1 MPLYSLRFAIVE
13 LFFSLAFCALSMTIS
28 MVSAVTAPLHAQQK
42 RAMTFDDAMKFRTLE
57 GITLSHD
64 GRWLAFVERPDR
76 GDPTARIQA
85 IQGKQVY
92 AVERG
97 SKVQFS
103 RDGRWAAVTVAP
115 KFLVAEKAKPDAKPD
130 NALCLVETATGK
142 QTTFDNVSKAV
153 FSEDGRWLA
162 VHFTKNRKEPAA
174 KDAAKD
180 SSKAAPRDSTKK
192 TEKPKV
198 AASEKKPEAGTMLL
212 LRRLS
217 ESNATASNAANTVNA
232 VNEVLMPHVKEFA
245 FDSLST
251 MLAVTTLDT
260 ATRGALT
267 VRTLADGATMLVDS
281 ATSGVYTHP
290 TWRTKSPSP
299 ATASPMMAFLKANVS
314 TTNIVSPAALYTWD
328 GGSRATKLLVAN
340 EAVPKSWMLPSKN
353 TLAWSHPSSSS
364 SPSSA
369 ANRLYFGFKPIE
381 VHQAVSAKEPD
392 AAADTADAD
401 VYNPAKILKTAE
413 VDVWK
418 WNDPYIN
425 PHQKKLWEQ
434 VKDRTYLVAYD
445 FDAGKFTPLATREM
459 PQVEPSE
466 LGQNALGRRDAP
478 YRMEVTWDDNYF
490 DAYIVGLASGDTT
503 RFAEHLQYDLS
514 LSPNGQYALYY
525 RDKHWFLYDVA
536 KKTTRKL
543 TERISVGFW
552 DDEDDHT
559 AAKPSYG
566 FAGWVVDGASDK
578 AVILYDKFDLWQ
590 CATTTNDAV
599 NLTNG
604 EGRKADY
611 TLRMERLNP
620 EKKFFREGDYLVL
633 SGYHNAKKISAFY
646 TATVGKVGVK
656 RLLDNEKRF
665 VRPIKAQGASQL
677 VFQQMDYAQ
686 FPDVWLTDST
696 FKEPKKITN
705 LQTQVDAFG
714 WGTSELVEWSSTDG
728 KPLQGVLI
736 KPTNYERGK
745 KYPVIVYFYELFSD
759 LVHVFQSPYV
769 GSRPSFG
776 LYASNG
782 YVIFLPDVRYDV
794 GLPGPSSVK
803 CILPGVQKLIDMG
816 IADANAIGIHGH
828 SWSGYQ
834 TMYIITQT
842 NLFKAAV
849 AGAAVANMTSAYGGI
864 RYGSGLL
871 RTFQY
876 EKSQSRIGPTL
887 WERRD
892 LYIENSPLFFAD
904 RITTPTLMMFG
915 DDDDAVPWTQ
925 GIEMYAAMRRLGKDA
940 IFLQYRKE
948 PHHPRKYA
956 NRYDYAV
963 KMKEYF
969 DHYLKG
975 LPAASWIRDGVPY
988 TGK

>member
-1 MPLYSLRFAIVE
+1 MFNTYLRTIMPLLLSLYARR
-13 LFFSLAFCALSMTIS
+13 LRRGLSHSITTL
-28 MVSAVTAPLHAQQK
+28 VVFAVTAFTVFAQQK
-42 RAMTFDDAMKFRTLE
+42 RPMTFDDAMKFRSLE
-57 GITLSHD
+57 AVTLSAD
-64 GRWLAFVERPDR
+64 GRWLGFVERPDR

-85 IQGKQVY
+85 TQSKQVY
-92 AVERG
+92 SIERG
-97 SKVQFS
+97 SKVVFS

-115 KFLVAEKAKPDAKPD
+115 KFLLAEKAKPDAKPD

-142 QTTFDNVSKAV
+142 QTTFENVSKAA
-153 FSEDGRWLA
+153 FAEDARWLA
-162 VHFTKNRKEPAA
+162 VHFTKNRKEPSAPS
-174 KDAAKD
+174 AAKD
-180 SSKAAPRDSTKK
+180 SSKAASKDSTKK
-192 TEKPKV
+192 AEKPKATDK
-198 AASEKKPEAGTMLL
+198 AAEKKPEAGTVLL
-212 LRRLS
+212 LKRLG
-217 ESNATASNAANTVNA
+217 ESNAANA
-232 VNEVLMPHVKEFA
+232 AAPASEILLPHVKEFA

-251 MLAVTTLDT
+251 SLAFATLDT
-260 ATRGALT
+260 ATRGTLM
-267 VRTLADGATMLVDS
+267 VRSLADGATSLVDS
-281 ATSGVYTHP
+281 AASGIYTYP
-290 TWRTKSPSP
+290 TWHPNPRTKP
-299 ATASPMMAFLKANVS
+299 ASAMMAFLKASVS
-314 TTNIVSPAALYTWD
+314 TTNIVSPAALYSWD
-328 GGSRATKLLVAN
+328 AASRATKLLVSN
-340 EAVPKSWMLPSKN
+340 ETAPKTWMLPSKN
-353 TLAWSHPSSSS
+353 TLTWSSASSSS
-364 SPSSA
+364 SP
-369 ANRLYFGFKPIE
+369 ANRLFFGFKPIE
-381 VHQAVSAKEPD
+381 IHQAISAKEPD

-418 WNDPYIN
+418 WNDPFIN

-434 VKDRTYLVAYD
+434 VKDRTYLAVYD

-466 LGQNALGRRDAP
+466 LGQTALGRRDAP

-490 DAYIVGLASGDTT
+490 DAHIVNLASGDTT
-503 RFAEHLQYDLS
+503 RFAEHLQYDVS

-566 FAGWVVDGASDK
+566 FAGWVVDGATDK
-578 AVILYDKFDLWQ
+578 AVMLYDKFDLWQ
-590 CATTTNDAV
+590 CATATSDAV

-604 EGRKADY
+604 EGRKADC
-611 TLRMERLNP
+611 TLRVERLDP
-620 EKKFFREGDYLVL
+620 EKKFLRDGEYLVL
-633 SGYHNAKKISAFY
+633 SGYHNAKKTSAFY

-656 RLLDNEKRF
+656 RLLDNGKRF
-665 VRPIKAQGASQL
+665 VRPVKAQNAPQL

-696 FKEPKKITN
+696 FKEPKKLTN
-705 LQTQVDAFG
+705 LQSQVDAFG

-736 KPTNYERGK
+736 KPANYERGK

-759 LVHVFQSPYV
+759 RLHEFQSPIV

-782 YVIFLPDVRYDV
+782 YAIFLPDVRYDV

-816 IADANAIGIHGH
+816 IADPNAIGIHGH

-892 LYIENSPLFFAD
+892 LYIDNSPLFFAD
-904 RITTPTLMMFG
+904 RIATPTLMMFG

-963 KMKEYF
+963 KMKDYF
-969 DHYLKG
+969 DYYLKG
-975 LPAASWIRDGVPY
+975 LPAAAWIRDGVPY
-988 TGK
+988 LGR